1 VTDPWQPGGAQFA
14 RDTAPLM
21 ALLASE
27 ERRMRD
33 ESFPFSDETGT
44 VTVEVNGYLWLT
56 GLDIIDG
63 TLRLGA
69 RVVQDRVN
77 DALRRAANSV
87 PAFLDAHFAK
97 VEVRIADLIS
107 ELPGAQGHSAQTRR
121 DSREADGGSN
131 S

>member
-1 VTDPWQPGGAQFA
+1 V

-44 VTVEVNGYLWLT
+44 VTVEMNGYLWLT
-56 GLDIIDG
+56 GLDIVDG

-87 PAFLDAHFAK
+87 PAFLDAHFAT
-97 VEVRIADLIS
+97 VEARIVDMIG
-107 ELPGAQGHSAQTRR
+107 ELPGAQGQSVQTRS
-121 DSREADGGSN
+121 DSREADGDSN
-131 S
+131 W